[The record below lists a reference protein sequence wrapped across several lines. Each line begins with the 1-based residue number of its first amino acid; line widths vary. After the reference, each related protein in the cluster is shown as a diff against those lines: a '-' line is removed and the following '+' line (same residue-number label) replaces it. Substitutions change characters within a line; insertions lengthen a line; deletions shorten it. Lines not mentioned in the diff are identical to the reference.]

1 MHVPGDRDK
10 TVLVVSHD
18 GDESEHMASEFD
30 PRSLLNCEVLTFFG
44 GKGQLKRGSPRVEK
58 MK

>member
-1 MHVPGDRDK
+1 LQFPGDGDK

-18 GDESEHMASEFD
+18 GDESEHMASELD

-44 GKGQLKRGSPRVEK
+44 GKGQLKRESPGVEK